1 MCGFGGRVGKQHL
14 QNGLPAPLGQREP
27 VVGDFSKPIQPRFGN
42 RPAFPLRGKAGGEW
56 VKKRKAHVQACVR
69 FYGQGGEIHHESRFP
84 ALLRPCEPVVDESRG
99 QRENRMSEKPPT
111 SSQGEVRLTG
121 IGQAEKEKADLG
133 GLQRQR
139 FKAQNILDG
148 ECNIPPLIGRVW
160 SGL

>member
-1 MCGFGGRVGKQHL
+1 MCGFEGRVRNGHQRSPKQ
-14 QNGLPAPLGQREP
+14 
-27 VVGDFSKPIQPRFGN
+27 
-42 RPAFPLRGKAGGEW
+42 
-56 VKKRKAHVQACVR
+56 
-69 FYGQGGEIHHESRFP
+69 
-84 ALLRPCEPVVDESRG
+84 ALLEPCEPVVDESRG